1 MHTSYLG
8 QKIYLDPARNLNVI
22 LNSAWPE
29 AESFKRQTAV
39 DNFLRSVNRE
49 IDKEKNDLKNS
60 SGL

>member
-1 MHTSYLG
+1 M
-8 QKIYLDPARNLNVI
+8 IDLDPARNLVVI

>member
-1 MHTSYLG
+1 MSPLCSP
-8 QKIYLDPARNLNVI
+8 IPARNLVI
-22 LNSAWPE
+22 IFNSAWPE

-49 IDKEKNDLKNS
+49 IDKEKNDLENS